1 MKHHL
6 SGFLP
11 VCLLCVVA
19 AGCAQPAPEPEVVP
33 TEETSRRP
41 VPDVVQKM
49 VDAHG
54 GLSKWRSAPTVSFE
68 EALTLAG
75 AEAPLVSRVVIEQGR
90 RRIYTEYPEMD
101 TRLAWDGER
110 VWSVNWQLP
119 IPPRFMSSRNYYF
132 VNLPWLA
139 FDPGVNLEERG
150 RSRILDDPTEYVV
163 VRMTFDAGT
172 GDSPDDYYDLLIHP
186 ETGLLKAT
194 RFIVTYAALL
204 PEGAESMPE
213 LLMVFDETTTVD
225 GLVVPTHYT
234 VYELDGK
241 VYATSATRD
250 WSFSLP
256 FDEGRLEMPEGAVVD
271 ESTRTTS

>member
-1 MKHHL
+1 MKHYL

-11 VCLLCVVA
+11 VCLVCVVA

-75 AEAPLVSRVVIEQGR
+75 AEAPLVSRVMVEQGR

-101 TRLAWDGER
+101 TRLAWDGEK

-119 IPPRFMSSRNYYF
+119 MPPRFMCSRNYYF

-139 FDPGVNLEERG
+139 FDPGVNLEETG
-150 RSRILDDPTEYVV
+150 RSRILDDPTEYVQ

-172 GDSPDDYYDLLIHP
+172 GDTPDDYFNLLIHP

-204 PEGAESMPE
+204 PEGVDSMPE

-271 ESTRTTS
+271 ESTRTPS